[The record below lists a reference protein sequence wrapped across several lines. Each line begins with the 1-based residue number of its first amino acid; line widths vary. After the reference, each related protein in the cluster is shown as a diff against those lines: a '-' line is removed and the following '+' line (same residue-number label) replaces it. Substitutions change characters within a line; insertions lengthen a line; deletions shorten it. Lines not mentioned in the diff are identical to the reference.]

1 MLKFARGLI
10 GGKLVAKDTLALIT
24 ATKTRGLNAGMDY
37 GYGFELGNQGQVRS
51 FGHGGIARGT
61 NFAFQYFPAEDLT
74 FIAFNNQDNGAY
86 DDLRKN
92 IVKLIT
98 GWR

>member
-1 MLKFARGLI
+1 M
-10 GGKLVAKDTLALIT
+10 T
-24 ATKTRGLNAGMDY
+24 ATKTRALNAMMDY
-37 GYGFELGNQGQVRS
+37 GYGFEIGNEGSVHS
-51 FGHGGIARGT
+51 FGHGGIAGGT
-61 NFAFQYFPAEDLT
+61 NFEFRYFPAGDLT
-74 FIAFNNQDNGAY
+74 FIAFNNQNNGAY